1 MNEVNVEI
9 CFRNIYIDGETKK
22 SKCEHWHI
30 VKKILLLLCGRDKK
44 ENDHEVKNSSLEKRG
59 I

>member
-1 MNEVNVEI
+1 MLKFV
-9 CFRNIYIDGETKK
+9 FRNIYIDGETKK

-30 VKKILLLLCGRDKK
+30 VKKRAILLCGRDKK
-44 ENDHEVKNSSLEKRG
+44 TENDHEVKNSSLKKRG